1 MEFTKIQIT
10 KKNTLN
16 FTFKDNNGNLVTVV
30 GANIV
35 HKDLK
40 QAMNAL
46 IPHIALMTEQ
56 REAEGKK
63 LKELQADRIQDG
75 NSRSVYKLLTV
86 DTLTLS
92 EDMTTVT
99 IEGSRILQSGMV
111 IKIQS
116 QQIAASDIEKYE
128 YCDDL
133 FLEVEAIACEAEAY
147 YKESKWGIKEGNLDF
162 AAEDPF
168 EGKVAGGDV
177 PQVDISAGADSGK
190 GKKGKSKKSKAA

>member
-16 FTFKDNNGNLVTVV
+16 FTFKDESGNLVTVV

-56 REAEGKK
+56 READGKT
-63 LKELQADRIQDG
+63 LKELQADRLQDG
-75 NSRSVYKLLTV
+75 NSRSVFKLLTV

-99 IEGSRILQSGMV
+99 IEGQRILQSGMV

-116 QQIAASDIEKYE
+116 PQLSAVDHERYE
-128 YCDDL
+128 YCNDL

-147 YKESKWGIKEGNLDF
+147 FVEHKWGIKEGSLDF

-177 PQVDISAGADSGK
+177 PKVDITAGDGGK
-190 GKKGKSKKSKAA
+190 KKGKGKKSKAA

>member
-16 FTFKDNNGNLVTVV
+16 FSFKDDSGNLVTVV

-56 REAEGKK
+56 REAEGKT
-63 LKELQADRIQDG
+63 LKELQADRLQDG

-86 DTLTLS
+86 DTLTLA

-99 IEGSRILQSGMV
+99 IEGQRILQSGMV

-116 QQIAASDIEKYE
+116 PQIAACDGERYG

-147 YKESKWGIKEGNLDF
+147 FVEHKWGIKEGDLDF

-177 PQVDISAGADSGK
+177 PQVDITAGDGGK
-190 GKKGKSKKSKAA
+190 KKGKGKKSKAA